1 MPDNLTMNEQLQA
14 QLSQILAQIMVSVGE
29 VKDFSMKEL
38 PDIAQQYIAYG
49 IWTSAI
55 YTAICAI
62 IIIICLIIGYKIHI
76 YASKHNENYY
86 FGLMIL
92 LAPLLFSV
100 IGLFD
105 NLHSLILA
113 LTAPKIWF
121 ILEIKNL
128 LS

>member
-1 MPDNLTMNEQLQA
+1 MPDNITMNAQLQE

-38 PDIAQQYIAYG
+38 PDIAQQYITYG

-62 IIIICLIIGYKIHI
+62 IIIACLIIGYKIHL
-76 YASKHNENYY
+76 YASEHGEEYY
-86 FGLMIL
+86 FGFFILM
-92 LAPLLFSV
+92 APLIFSV
-100 IGLFD
+100 MGLFD

-121 ILEIKNL
+121 ILEVKNL